1 VRKKNKQDLK
11 REGVREQLWPGSGQ
25 EIWDPTDSEKTV
37 GFATVSRLLPLVNHL
52 IRLLCKKK
60 NISGDPTAAYLDLWC
75 RDWGQGIITVTD
87 ENDFAYS
94 SGYASTRA
102 VRTWREHIAHLV
114 AFKFVRVK
122 KDGNKEVGQV
132 LLLNPLAVCAQHQ
145 AADCVP
151 EEWWSAFVRRA
162 KEIGAALPNAHGE
175 SNE

>member
-1 VRKKNKQDLK
+1 VRNKNKQDVK
-11 REGVREQLWPGSGQ
+11 REGLREQLWPGSGQ

-102 VRTWREHIAHLV
+102 VRTWREHITHLV
-114 AFKFVRVK
+114 AFEFVRVK
-122 KDGNKEVGQV
+122 KDGNKEVGHV
-132 LLLNPLAVCAQHQ
+132 LLLNPLAVCAQHH
-145 AADCVP
+145 AADSVP

-162 KEIGAALPNAHGE
+162 KEIGATMPNAHGK